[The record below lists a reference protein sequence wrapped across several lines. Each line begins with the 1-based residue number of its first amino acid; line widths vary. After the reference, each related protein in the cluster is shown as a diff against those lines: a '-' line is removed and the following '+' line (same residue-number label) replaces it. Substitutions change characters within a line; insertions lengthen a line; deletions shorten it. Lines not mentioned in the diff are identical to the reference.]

1 MIKQTKKQIEARLN
15 PLGWT
20 LKSKYKGMVA
30 IHTVQCTSC
39 GCKSEKRLHNLIY
52 KEQKCSMCSNT
63 DIELIL
69 EKIEKL
75 QQAMGQLPTVNNFVE
90 AIEKFLTVTKGKRKE
105 TKRTEL
111 KRVFQKYISK
121 IGFSQKNRKLL
132 SDEWFELSHQLAEEL
147 MTEIAKD
154 RAEFEKWER
163 LYIEILQEHPK
174 KQGQDILPIVIP
186 RDRHLKMV
194 EKITIKFVKA

>member
-1 MIKQTKKQIEARLN
+1 
-15 PLGWT
+15 
-20 LKSKYKGMVA
+20 
-30 IHTVQCTSC
+30 
-39 GCKSEKRLHNLIY
+39 
-52 KEQKCSMCSNT
+52 MCSNT